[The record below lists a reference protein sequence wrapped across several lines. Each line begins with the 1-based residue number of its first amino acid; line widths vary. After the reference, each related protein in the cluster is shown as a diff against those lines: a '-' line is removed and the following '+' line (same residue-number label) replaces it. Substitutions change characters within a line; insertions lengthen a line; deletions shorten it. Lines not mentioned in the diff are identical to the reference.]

1 MSYQAKPTDIRK
13 HVIYGMSTSNGPV
26 QLYVNKHAGEMWATN
41 KCWATMAER
50 IAPLLQQYNLSAEH
64 PGVFDIDRT
73 ARPST
78 DQAPE
83 MTAFVRDIT
92 RYAVSGVRVQVGG
105 ELAYALDR
113 KGVPMA
119 LFTLD
124 DGATVGIRSDT
135 LDWLSDL
142 WSAPLPD
149 GYRYDG
155 SPRVVFKRPETGGVV
170 AAIFADVIHVIK
182 PHAYGTDPDTGRQVS
197 IPAVEEPAD
206 PRLLGI
212 IMATKYSD
220 A

>member
-1 MSYQAKPTDIRK
+1 MSQAKPAEIRT
-13 HVIYGMSTSNGPV
+13 HVVYGMNTSNGPV
-26 QLYVNKHAGEMWATN
+26 KLYVNKHADEMWATN
-41 KCWATMAER
+41 KYWATMAER
-50 IAPLLQQYNLSAEH
+50 VAPLLLQYNLSAEH
-64 PGVFDIDRT
+64 PGTFDIDRT

-78 DQAPE
+78 DQPPE

-92 RYAVSGVRVQVGG
+92 RFSTPGVRVLVGG
-105 ELAYALDR
+105 QEAFALDS
-113 KGVPMA
+113 KGNPMA

-124 DGATVGIRSDT
+124 DGATVGIRADT
-135 LDWLSDL
+135 LAWLSNL
-142 WSAPLPD
+142 WSAPLPS

-155 SPRVVFKRPETGGVV
+155 TPRIVFKRPETGGVA

-182 PHAYGTDPDTGRQVS
+182 PHAYGTDPDTHEQVS
-197 IPAVEEPAD
+197 HPAVEEAAE

>member
-1 MSYQAKPTDIRK
+1 MSQAKPAEIRT
-13 HVIYGMSTSNGPV
+13 HIVYGMNTSHGPV
-26 QLYVNKHAGEMWATN
+26 KLYLNKHADEMWATN
-41 KCWATMAER
+41 KYWATMAER
-50 IAPLLQQYNLSAEH
+50 VAPLLVQYNLSAEH

-78 DQAPE
+78 DQPPE
-83 MTAFVRDIT
+83 MAAFVRDVA
-92 RYAVSGVRVQVGG
+92 RYAVSGVRVLVGG
-105 ELAYALDR
+105 KEAYALDH

-124 DGATVGIRSDT
+124 DGATVGIRADT
-135 LDWLSDL
+135 LDWLSSL
-142 WSAPLPD
+142 WSAPLPS

-155 SPRVVFKRPETGGVV
+155 TPRIVFKRPETGGVA

-182 PHAYGTDPDTGRQVS
+182 PHAYGTDPDTHEQVS
-197 IPAVEEPAD
+197 HPAVEETAD